1 MLKLNKY
8 IGKNSVE
15 KTLPNGRISI
25 ENNSDVVN
33 EVPLAERTRTLSSR
47 KTDNDASNSEWQ
59 RMFATNPEKTSSSSS
74 PMTDYHSSGSAH
86 VNDTPSTS
94 LVEYSMPEK
103 NFIQGKSFRP
113 SSSYVTILTNR
124 LHAERTSDC
133 KKELNSLQTNLK
145 REYLIL
151 KSTTD
156 LAMTKRASVIPS
168 NGGIKGTLIAHVHE
182 HKSSVTRLAALRS
195 NSSLF
200 ASASTDGTVRL
211 FDCNKLNG
219 HQCINK

>member
-1 MLKLNKY
+1 MKLNKY
-8 IGKNSVE
+8 LGKNASD
-15 KTLPNGRISI
+15 KTPPNGRISI
-25 ENNSDVVN
+25 DNFVEVINEIPLSENKRPTNARKSENDTINSD
-33 EVPLAERTRTLSSR
+33 
-47 KTDNDASNSEWQ
+47 WQ
-59 RMFATNPEKTSSSSS
+59 RMFVTNQEKTSSSSS
-74 PMTDYHSSGSAH
+74 PMTDYHSSGSGH

-103 NFIQGKSFRP
+103 NFIQ
-113 SSSYVTILTNR
+113 
-124 LHAERTSDC
+124 ERTSDC
-133 KKELNSLQTNLK
+133 KKELNSLQNNLK

-156 LAMTKRASVIPS
+156 LAINKRASTIPS
-168 NGGIKGTLIAHVHE
+168 NGGIKGTLIAHLHE